1 MYNTKPTLGML
12 NDEKKVLT
20 FISQENVFIQ
30 IEFWTLKTDHQFNY
44 LLLKFFFEY
53 QVDEDGK
60 YTGKKDTYCL
70 SGFVRAKGH
79 AD

>member
-12 NDEKKVLT
+12 NDEKKSIDLYIPRKCVYTNRILD
-20 FISQENVFIQ
+20 SKDRSSVQLSLAQVF
-30 IEFWTLKTDHQFNY
+30 Y
-44 LLLKFFFEY
+44 EY